1 MTLLGGEER
10 NYCKN
15 ILDQPC
21 ERITTRDVLEV
32 LAPIWSRA
40 PETASRLRGRI
51 ETVLDAE
58 RALRVGK
65 GDADDKPWRNPAQW
79 RGNLEPLLPR
89 KSKQA
94 KALGLGGHF
103 AAMPY
108 QDVPRFIALLRA
120 NSGIVERALEFLVL
134 TAARTAEVL
143 GAKWGEFDLG
153 RRLWTVPGRRMKA
166 AKQHSVPLGAGTVA
180 ILKEMEPLGS
190 DYVFPGRNGALSNM
204 VFLMLLRRTG
214 FEATAHGFRSSFR
227 DWAGDSTHFPRD
239 IVEHALAHTIEN
251 KTEAAYRRGDALEKR
266 RSLMAAWDAY
276 CGSEPVPDNV
286 IPFEQRASRELALDE
301 NSTEDRGRHVPT
313 SSSRDTPPR

>member
-1 MTLLGGEER
+1 
-10 NYCKN
+10 
-15 ILDQPC
+15 
-21 ERITTRDVLEV
+21 
-32 LAPIWSRA
+32 
-40 PETASRLRGRI
+40 
-51 ETVLDAE
+51 
-58 RALRVGK
+58 
-65 GDADDKPWRNPAQW
+65 
-79 RGNLEPLLPR
+79 
-89 KSKQA
+89 
-94 KALGLGGHF
+94 
-103 AAMPY
+103 
-108 QDVPRFIALLRA
+108 
-120 NSGIVERALEFLVL
+120 
-134 TAARTAEVL
+134 
-143 GAKWGEFDLG
+143 
-153 RRLWTVPGRRMKA
+153 MKA